1 MTDPAV
7 WSEFAVR
14 MAGTAFIVVMISWI
28 AARLGPSI
36 GGVVVG
42 LPIVLAPGLGF
53 MLFDQ
58 SPEFVSQASAGAL
71 FSLCATQAFLLAFV
85 ALARG
90 NGPFRSVAGG
100 ALAWLMLALPLGMM
114 PHNPLVGAVLFAIVT
129 LLARRLG
136 RRLISGQVTRTAG
149 TNWGLLV
156 LRGLLA
162 GLLVGAVTLGASA
175 LGAGFSGAIMAF
187 PIGFTVI
194 AISLHLD
201 HGGDFAG
208 QTAYAGLNGLS
219 SLATFCF
226 CLALFLVHLPAG
238 LAFAVALAA
247 SVLATVIMA
256 VIAGRKGRSSHGQA

>member
-14 MAGTAFIVVMISWI
+14 IAGTASIVLLISWI
-28 AARLGPSI
+28 AVRLGPTV

-42 LPIVLAPGLGF
+42 LPIVMAPGLGF

-58 SPEFVSQASAGAL
+58 SPAFVAQAAAGAL

-85 ALARG
+85 ALARQS
-90 NGPFRSVAGG
+90 GPFASVAGG
-100 ALAWLMLALPLGMM
+100 VAAWLLLALPLGLL
-114 PHNPLVGAVLFAIVT
+114 PHDPLTGAGLFAIVT
-129 LLARRLG
+129 VLARWMG
-136 RRLISGQVTRTAG
+136 RRLVADDVARSAG
-149 TNWGLLV
+149 TNWSLLV

-162 GLLVGAVTLGASA
+162 GLLVGVVTLGAST
-175 LGAGFSGAIMAF
+175 LGAGLSGAVLAF
-187 PIGFTVI
+187 PIGITVI
-194 AISLHLD
+194 VISLHLD

-208 QTAYAGLNGLS
+208 QTAYAGMTGLG

-226 CLALFLVHLPAG
+226 CLSLLLVRFPAG

-247 SVLATVIMA
+247 SVLATVAMTLF
-256 VIAGRKGRSSHGQA
+256 AGRQRRTKRGQA